1 MFPWDS
7 YRPSDPEGTVWDVVI
22 IGAGMGGSVL
32 GWSLARQNFSVLYL
46 ERGDPVSPV
55 REDQKS
61 GQQPRKSRLRQLRQ
75 LFRPDRAADDSPA
88 PANWGRRITVRR
100 DGKTV
105 EFYPPMG
112 NVPGGSSAI
121 YGAALE
127 RFRREDFSG
136 VHDETLQPKPL
147 PNSWPIEYDEFIP
160 YYEKAENLLRVRG
173 TPDPTDPDGDFFL
186 RPPPPLSERDRNFF
200 ETFEAAGL
208 APYRLHVGIDYIPG
222 CPECLGELCPSDCK
236 AEGAS
241 RALKP
246 ALMDHSA
253 KLLTGFEVARL
264 DASNDQIKQVVG
276 RLGDR
281 EVKIQ
286 GRVVVLAAGALNTPL
301 ILLNSVSKRWPL
313 GIGNSNDLVGRGLMF
328 HVGEMFAL
336 WPTRKVSSVGPKK
349 TISSRALNIA
359 EGSKLGCIQSFLPS
373 MDPSMLSEFVV
384 GLFER
389 KLRFKI
395 PLLKV
400 ATTAAAKLANPL
412 FNNAAL
418 FSTILED
425 FPYYENRIVPDPKT
439 PSGFSINYDV
449 PKELSFRTSLMRK
462 LIKRR
467 LAPYWSV
474 FLSNSDDLNLNY
486 GHPSGT
492 CRFGKSPETSVL
504 TPENKV
510 RGVENLYV
518 ADASFFP
525 SSGGIN
531 PALTIAANA
540 LRVADIIGQRLQPH
554 RKTHA
559 HVCEGLVVETK

>member
-7 YRPSDPEGTVWDVVI
+7 YRPMDPEGTLWDVVI

-32 GWSLARQNFSVLYL
+32 GWSLARQNFSILYL
-46 ERGDPVSPV
+46 ERGVPVSPL
-55 REDQKS
+55 RENQKS
-61 GQQPRKSRLRQLRQ
+61 GQQQRQSRLRR
-75 LFRPDRAADDSPA
+75 LFRPEREVDDPAARAA
-88 PANWGRRITVRR
+88 WGRRITVRR

-112 NVPGGSSAI
+112 NGPGGSSAI

-127 RFRREDFSG
+127 RFRREDFSA
-136 VHDETLQPKPL
+136 VHDETLQPEPL
-147 PNSWPIEYDEFIP
+147 PNGWPIEYDDFIP

-186 RPPPPLSERDRNFF
+186 RPPPPLSERDTNFF
-200 ETFEAAGL
+200 ESFKAAGL

-246 ALMDHSA
+246 ALMDHNA
-253 KLLTGFEVARL
+253 KLLTGFEVERL
-264 DASNDQIKQVVG
+264 DTANDQIKQVVG
-276 RLGDR
+276 RLGER

-286 GRVVVLAAGALNTPL
+286 ARVVVLAAGALNTPL
-301 ILLNSVSKRWPL
+301 ILLNSISNRWPL

-328 HVGEMFAL
+328 HVGEIFAL

-349 TISSRALNIA
+349 TLSSRALNVV
-359 EGSKLGCIQSFLPS
+359 EGIKLGCIQSFLPS
-373 MDPSMLSEFVV
+373 VYPSILSEFVV

-400 ATTAAAKLANPL
+400 ATMAAAKLANPI
-412 FNNAAL
+412 FSNAAL

-425 FPYYENRIVPDPKT
+425 FPYYKNRIVPDPKT
-439 PSGFSINYDV
+439 PSGFSIYYDV
-449 PKELSFRTSLMRK
+449 AEELSFRTSLMRK

-467 LAPYWSV
+467 LAPYWSI
-474 FLSNSDDLNLNY
+474 FLSNSDNLNLNY

-531 PALTIAANA
+531 PALTVAANA
-540 LRVADIIGQRLQPH
+540 LRVADIIGLRLGPA
-554 RKTHA
+554 RKTRA
-559 HVCEGLVVETK
+559 NTLEAPVV

>member
-1 MFPWDS
+1 VFQWDN
-7 YRPSDPEGTVWDVVI
+7 YGPTDPEGTLWDVVVV
-22 IGAGMGGSVL
+22 GTGMGGSVL

-46 ERGDPVSPV
+46 ERGDPVSPLQ
-55 REDQKS
+55 EAQKS
-61 GQQPRKSRLRQLRQ
+61 NQQWRKSGWLRRLFEAEVAAIDSLAIA
-75 LFRPDRAADDSPA
+75 DR
-88 PANWGRRITVRR
+88 GRRITLRK
-100 DGKTV
+100 DGKTTV
-105 EFYPPMG
+105 EFYPALG
-112 NVPGGSSAI
+112 SGPGGSSAI

-136 VHDETLQPKPL
+136 VDDETLQPKPL
-147 PNSWPIEYDEFIP
+147 PTGWPIEYDDFIP

-173 TPDPTDPDGDFFL
+173 TADPTDPDGDFFL
-186 RPPPPLSERDRNFF
+186 RPPPPLSERDSNFF
-200 ETFEAAGL
+200 ESFEAAGL
-208 APYRLHVGIDYIPG
+208 APYRLHVGIDYVPG
-222 CPECLGELCPSDCK
+222 CTECLGLCPMDCK

-246 ALMDHSA
+246 ALIDHSA

-264 DASNDQIKQVVG
+264 DTANEQIKQVVG
-276 RLGDR
+276 SLGDR
-281 EVKIQ
+281 ELKIR

-301 ILLNSVSKRWPL
+301 ILLNSISSRWPR
-313 GIGNSNDLVGRGLMF
+313 GIGNSNDLVGRGIMF
-328 HVGEMFAL
+328 HAGDIFAL

-349 TISSRALNIA
+349 TLSSRALNIA
-359 EGSKLGCIQSFLPS
+359 EESKLGCIQSFLPS
-373 MDPSMLSEFVV
+373 LYPSMVSEFIV

-389 KLRFKI
+389 NLRFRI
-395 PLLKV
+395 PFLKV
-400 ATTAAAKLANPL
+400 ATTVAAKLAKPI

-425 FPYYENRIVPDPKT
+425 FPYFDNRIVSDPKT
-439 PSGFSINYDV
+439 PSGFSISYLV
-449 PKELSFRTSLMRK
+449 TKELSFRTSLMRK

-467 LAPYWSV
+467 LANYWTV
-474 FLSNSDDLNLNY
+474 FLSSGENLNY

-510 RGVENLYV
+510 RGVENLYI

-540 LRVADIIGQRLQPH
+540 LRVADIIGQRLEPH

-559 HVCEGLVVETK
+559 REDLEVETK

>member
-1 MFPWDS
+1 MFQWDN
-7 YRPSDPEGTVWDVVI
+7 YRPVDPESTLWDVVI

-32 GWSLARQNFSVLYL
+32 GWSLARQNLSVLYL
-46 ERGDPVSPV
+46 ERGDPVSPL
-55 REDQKS
+55 REVQES
-61 GQQPRKSRLRQLRQ
+61 GQQRRQSFGLRR
-75 LFRPDRAADDSPA
+75 LFRPQRAPDDHPA
-88 PANWGRRITVRR
+88 RANWGRRITVRR
-100 DGKTV
+100 DGKTA

-112 NVPGGSSAI
+112 SGPGGSSAI

-127 RFRREDFSG
+127 RFRREDFSA
-136 VHDETLQPKPL
+136 VRDETLQPKPL
-147 PNSWPIEYDEFIP
+147 PSDWPIEYDDFIP

-173 TPDPTDPDGDFFL
+173 TADPTDPDGNFVL
-186 RPPPPLSERDRNFF
+186 RPPPRLSERDSNFF
-200 ETFEAAGL
+200 ESFEAAGL

-222 CPECLGELCPSDCK
+222 CTECLGEVCPKDCK

-246 ALMDHSA
+246 ALIEHNA

-264 DASNDQIKQVVG
+264 ETANDQIKEVVG

-281 EVKIQ
+281 EVKIR

-301 ILLNSVSKRWPL
+301 ILLNSISMRWPL
-313 GIGNSNDLVGRGLMF
+313 GVGNSNELVGRGLMF
-328 HVGEMFAL
+328 HVGEIFAL
-336 WPTRKVSSVGPKK
+336 WPTRKVASVGPTK
-349 TISSRALNIA
+349 TLSSRALNVV
-359 EGSKLGCIQSFLPS
+359 EGSKLGCIQSFLPGVY
-373 MDPSMLSEFVV
+373 PSIVSDFVV

-389 KLRFKI
+389 KLPFRI

-400 ATTAAAKLANPL
+400 ITMAAAKLANPI
-412 FNNAAL
+412 FSNAAL
-418 FSTILED
+418 FTTILED
-425 FPYYENRIVPDPKT
+425 FPYYDNRIVPDPRT
-439 PSGFSINYDV
+439 PSGFSIYYDV
-449 PKELSFRTSLMRK
+449 TKELYFRTSLMRK

-467 LAPYWSV
+467 LAPYWSI
-474 FLSNSDDLNLNY
+474 FLSSGDNLNY

-531 PALTIAANA
+531 PALTVAANA
-540 LRVADIIGQRLQPH
+540 LRVADIIGLRLGPA

-559 HVCEGLVVETK
+559 NTLEAPVV

>member
-7 YRPSDPEGTVWDVVI
+7 YRPTDPESAVWDVVI

-32 GWSLARQNFSVLYL
+32 GWSLARRNFSVLYL
-46 ERGDPVSPV
+46 ERGDPVSPL

-61 GQQPRKSRLRQLRQ
+61 GQQQRRSRLRR
-75 LFRPDRAADDSPA
+75 LFRPDTAANDSPA
-88 PANWGRRITVRR
+88 PGNWGRRITVRR

-112 NVPGGSSAI
+112 NGPGGSSAI

-147 PNSWPIEYDEFIP
+147 PNGWPIEYDEFTP

-173 TPDPTDPDGDFFL
+173 TPDPTDPDGDFLL
-186 RPPPPLSERDRNFF
+186 RPPPPLSERDTNFF

-236 AEGAS
+236 ADGAS

-246 ALMDHSA
+246 ALMDHNA

-264 DASNDQIKQVVG
+264 DAANDQIKQVVG
-276 RLGDR
+276 RLGNR

-328 HVGEMFAL
+328 HVGEVFAL

-349 TISSRALNIA
+349 TISCRALNVA
-359 EGSKLGCIQSFLPS
+359 EGSKLGCIQSFLPNVDAS
-373 MDPSMLSEFVV
+373 MFSESVV
-384 GLFER
+384 DWFER
-389 KLRFKI
+389 KLRFRI

-400 ATTAAAKLANPL
+400 ATRAAAKLAKPL
-412 FNNAAL
+412 FNDAAL

-425 FPYYENRIVPDPKT
+425 FPYYENRIVSDPKM
-439 PSGFSINYDV
+439 PSGFSIYYDV

-467 LAPYWSV
+467 LARYWTL
-474 FLSNSDDLNLNY
+474 FLSDSDNLNLNY

-540 LRVADIIGQRLQPH
+540 LRVADIIGQRLEPP

-559 HVCEGLVVETK
+559 DTSYTVPG

>member
-1 MFPWDS
+1 MFQWDN
-7 YRPSDPEGTVWDVVI
+7 YRPADPESPLWDVVI

-32 GWSLARQNFSVLYL
+32 GWSLARQNLSVLFL
-46 ERGDPVSPV
+46 ERGIPVPPL
-55 REDQKS
+55 REIQES
-61 GQQPRKSRLRQLRQ
+61 RQPRRQSGRLRR
-75 LFRPDRAADDSPA
+75 LFRPERAADDPA
-88 PANWGRRITVRR
+88 ARANWGRRITVRR

-112 NVPGGSSAI
+112 NGPGGSSAI

-136 VHDETLQPKPL
+136 VLDESLRPKPL
-147 PNSWPIEYDEFIP
+147 PNGWPIEYDDFIP
-160 YYEKAENLLRVRG
+160 YYERAENLLRVRG
-173 TPDPTDPDGDFFL
+173 TPDPTDPDGDFL
-186 RPPPPLSERDRNFF
+186 LAPPPPMSERDCNFF
-200 ETFEAAGL
+200 ESFEAAGL
-208 APYRLHVGIDYIPG
+208 APYRLHVGIDYLPG
-222 CPECLGELCPSDCK
+222 CTECLGELCPRDCK

-246 ALMDHSA
+246 ALIEHDA

-264 DASNDQIKQVVG
+264 DTADDRIKQVVG

-301 ILLNSVSKRWPL
+301 ILLNSISERWPL
-313 GIGNSNDLVGRGLMF
+313 GVGNSNQLVGRGLMF
-328 HVGEMFAL
+328 HVGEIFAL
-336 WPTRKVSSVGPKK
+336 WPTRKVASGGPTK
-349 TISSRALNIA
+349 TLSSRALNVA
-359 EGSKLGCIQSFLPS
+359 EGSKLGCIQSFLPGVYPATVS
-373 MDPSMLSEFVV
+373 DFVS

-389 KLRFKI
+389 KLPFKI

-400 ATTAAAKLANPL
+400 ATMAAAKLANPI

-418 FSTILED
+418 FTTILED
-425 FPYYENRIVPDPKT
+425 FPYYDNRIIADPRA
-439 PSGFSINYDV
+439 PSGFSISYEV
-449 PKELSFRTSLMRK
+449 TKELTFRTSLMRK

-467 LAPYWSV
+467 LAPYRTL
-474 FLSNSDDLNLNY
+474 FLSSGDNLNY

-504 TPENKV
+504 TPENEV

-531 PALTIAANA
+531 PALTVAANA
-540 LRVADIIGQRLQPH
+540 LRVADIIGKRLRPH
-554 RKTHA
+554 RKNHA
-559 HVCEGLVVETK
+559 HTWEAPAVETR

>member
-1 MFPWDS
+1 MFQWDN
-7 YRPSDPEGTVWDVVI
+7 YRPVDPESTLWDVVI

-32 GWSLARQNFSVLYL
+32 GWSLARQNLSVLYL
-46 ERGDPVSPV
+46 ERGDPVSPL
-55 REDQKS
+55 REVQES
-61 GQQPRKSRLRQLRQ
+61 GQQRRRSFGLRR
-75 LFRPDRAADDSPA
+75 LFRLQRAPDDRPA
-88 PANWGRRITVRR
+88 RANWGRRITVRR

-112 NVPGGSSAI
+112 SGPGGSSAI

-127 RFRREDFSG
+127 RFRREDFSA

-147 PNSWPIEYDEFIP
+147 PSGWPIEYDDFIP

-173 TPDPTDPDGDFFL
+173 TADPTDPDGDSVL
-186 RPPPPLSERDRNFF
+186 RPPPPLSERDSNFF
-200 ETFEAAGL
+200 ESFEAAGL

-222 CPECLGELCPSDCK
+222 CTECLGELCPSDCK

-246 ALMDHSA
+246 ALIDHNA

-264 DASNDQIKQVVG
+264 ETANDQIKEVVG

-281 EVKIQ
+281 EVKIR

-301 ILLNSVSKRWPL
+301 ILLNSISMRWPL
-313 GIGNSNDLVGRGLMF
+313 GVGNSNELVGRGLMF
-328 HVGEMFAL
+328 HVSEIFAL
-336 WPTRKVSSVGPKK
+336 WPTRKVASVGPTK
-349 TISSRALNIA
+349 TLSSRALNVV
-359 EGSKLGCIQSFLPS
+359 EGSKLGCIQSFLPGVY
-373 MDPSMLSEFVV
+373 PSLVSDFVV

-389 KLRFKI
+389 KLPFRI

-400 ATTAAAKLANPL
+400 ATMAAAKLANPI
-412 FNNAAL
+412 FSNAAL
-418 FSTILED
+418 FTTILED
-425 FPYYENRIVPDPKT
+425 FPYYDNRIVPDPKT
-439 PSGFSINYDV
+439 PSGFSIYYDV
-449 PKELSFRTSLMRK
+449 TKELSVRTTLMRK

-467 LAPYWSV
+467 LAPYWSI
-474 FLSNSDDLNLNY
+474 FLSSGDNLNY

-531 PALTIAANA
+531 PALTVAANA
-540 LRVADIIGQRLQPH
+540 LRVADIIGLRLGPA

-559 HVCEGLVVETK
+559 NTLEAPVV